1 MEPFIG
7 YIQNISIS
15 ESQGIERDHS
25 MHPPT
30 NVCVDLNEF
39 IKKNDTLQ
47 DITLEG
53 LPKNVIPIKPISITF
68 QYHHQIL

>member
-1 MEPFIG
+1 
-7 YIQNISIS
+7 
-15 ESQGIERDHS
+15 

-30 NVCVDLNEF
+30 NVYVDLDEF
-39 IKKNDTLQ
+39 IKKNDILQ